1 MSWLFYA
8 VLSAI
13 ASALT
18 AILAKVGVEHVPSTL
33 AVVYR
38 TAVVLA
44 LTVVVASTSG
54 QLRGLTALSRR
65 SMVFL
70 TLSGLMTGVAWLAY
84 FRALQLGPASRVMP
98 RCAAYGPQLLSKPTL
113 LPARVAV
120 PAVCYTAEFDTWPK
134 AASALF
140 GRQAARNA

>member
-84 FRALQLGPASRVMP
+84 FRALQLGPASRVAPIDKLSLPMTIVL
-98 RCAAYGPQLLSKPTL
+98 AALALGEPMSWRL
-113 LPARVAV
+113 AAGAV
-120 PAVCYTAEFDTWPK
+120 LMTAGAMLTI
-134 AASALF
+134 
-140 GRQAARNA
+140 R

>member
-8 VLSAI
+8 VLSAV

-18 AILAKVGVEHVPSTL
+18 AILAKVGVEQVSSTV

-38 TAVVLA
+38 TAVVLV
-44 LTVVVASTSG
+44 LTVLVASASG

-65 SMVFL
+65 SMLFL

-84 FRALQLGPASRVMP
+84 FRALQLGPASRVAP
-98 RCAAYGPQLLSKPTL
+98 VDKLSLPITIVLAALALGEPMSWRL
-113 LPARVAV
+113 AAGAV
-120 PAVCYTAEFDTWPK
+120 LMTAGAMLTI
-134 AASALF
+134 
-140 GRQAARNA
+140 R

>member
-84 FRALQLGPASRVMP
+84 FRALQLGPASRVAPIDKLSLPMTIVL
-98 RCAAYGPQLLSKPTL
+98 AALALGEPMSWRL
-113 LPARVAV
+113 AAGAV
-120 PAVCYTAEFDTWPK
+120 LMTVGAILTI
-134 AASALF
+134 
-140 GRQAARNA
+140 R